1 MKPFKLFLAA
11 LCCPIAVFCQDIT
24 GLWTGTIFNDSS
36 KQYYDYEIAISKE
49 NGKYVGFSH
58 TLFLIEN
65 RSYFGLKKIKVK
77 IAPDGKVVLED
88 GELVLNNYP
97 QQPNKTV
104 RQLNVLTLNKEK
116 GEEMLSGI
124 FVTNRTKKY
133 AALTGQV
140 KLKKKAELSNSEYTR
155 YFENILKGAEYTYV
169 PNQEAP
175 LARE

>member
-1 MKPFKLFLAA
+1 MKPIRMLLIA
-11 LCCPIAVFCQDIT
+11 LCCPLAVFCQDIT

-36 KQYYDYEIAISKE
+36 NQYYDYEVAISKE

-65 RSYFGLKKIKVK
+65 RSYFGLKKVKVK
-77 IAPDGKVVLED
+77 IAADGTVVLED

-97 QQPNKTV
+97 QQATKGV
-104 RQLNVLTLNKEK
+104 RQLNILTLKTDK
-116 GEEMLSGI
+116 GDELLTGI

-133 AALTGQV
+133 AALTGKV
-140 KLKKKAELSNSEYTR
+140 KLKKKATLTNSEFTR
-155 YFENILKGAEYTYV
+155 YYENILEGVDYTYV
-169 PNQEAP
+169 PSQETP